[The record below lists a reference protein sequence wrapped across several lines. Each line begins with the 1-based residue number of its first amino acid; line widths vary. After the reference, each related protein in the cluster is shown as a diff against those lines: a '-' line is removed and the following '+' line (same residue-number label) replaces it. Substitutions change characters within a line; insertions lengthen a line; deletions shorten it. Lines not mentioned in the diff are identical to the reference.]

1 MLKYLGVSRSGYRS
15 WLNRT
20 PSDTEKRR
28 EYIKA
33 KIQDIYDQSKQNY
46 GAPKITRKL
55 RQKGETI
62 SERTVGKYMK
72 EMGHGEAQMFFSVDR
87 AARLAEQIGPH
98 AIVLAEKP
106 YYRNID
112 KSGLKFFTKISMI
125 VSDHFH
131 MVKMIHLK
139 LERA

>member
-1 MLKYLGVSRSGYRS
+1 MLSPYGNIEGVFDAVS
-15 WLNRT
+15 
-20 PSDTEKRR
+20 
-28 EYIKA
+28 
-33 KIQDIYDQSKQNY
+33 
-46 GAPKITRKL
+46 
-55 RQKGETI
+55 QKGLAMMQK
-62 SERTVGKYMK
+62 KYTK
-72 EMGHGEAQMFFSVDR
+72 EMGHSEAQMFFSVDR